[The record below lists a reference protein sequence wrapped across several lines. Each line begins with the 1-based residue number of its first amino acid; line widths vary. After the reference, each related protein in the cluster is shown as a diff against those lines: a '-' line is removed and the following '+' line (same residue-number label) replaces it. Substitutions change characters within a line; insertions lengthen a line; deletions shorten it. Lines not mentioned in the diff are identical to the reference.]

1 MLIFPGIKEV
11 YWLEEDSS
19 RFMKWEEINS
29 SLLGANIKD
38 ALNFSKVSIVIQD
51 KDRIIRNE
59 DYFEENLIFEKGR
72 VVKKNNVDER
82 KIIEKFYSIIGYFSK
97 NSGIKFITKG
107 NKLEEELIKS
117 MLNSKNSHF
126 RFEKMN
132 LNENLNILLEI
143 PKIVGVGKNYYFY
156 RMDIPIE
163 TYLFRNGKIF
173 NDLVKSYEN
182 YSKISLDRAKFI

>member
-1 MLIFPGIKEV
+1 MNLNENFQIIWEKCLADGAPTLQCVPMVIKV
-11 YWLEEDSS
+11 I
-19 RFMKWEEINS
+19 INW
-29 SLLGANIKD
+29 
-38 ALNFSKVSIVIQD
+38 SIVLAGIVALFL
-51 KDRIIRNE
+51 II
-59 DYFEENLIFEKGR
+59 Y
-72 VVKKNNVDER
+72 
-82 KIIEKFYSIIGYFSK
+82 
-97 NSGIKFITKG
+97 SGIKFITKG

-143 PKIVGVGKNYYFY
+143 PEIVGVGKNYYFY